1 MFNYATIAGIPKQEL
16 QQLEGGDTDVGG
28 VTVIFA
34 VTHGG
39 REGSETHMWSLPCRH
54 KGDTDRCVLCVH
66 QAQQNNM
73 DTQNLSP
80 SADNV
85 DTGLIC
91 QELPVPA

>member
-1 MFNYATIAGIPKQEL
+1 MET
-16 QQLEGGDTDVGG
+16 DTDVGG

-34 VTHGG
+34 VAHGG
-39 REGSETHMWSLPCRH
+39 ERGDPRH
-54 KGDTDRCVLCVH
+54 TCGVCSVDTKGTQTRCPTLCVH